1 MSHVETQKSSTPLA
15 KPLLHKDLKGKT
27 RVKEWGYRSIIG
39 MLTYLLGMSRPDV
52 SMAVRQCARCS
63 ANPKLSCERA
73 IARIGRHLLDTK
85 DLGLTCKCDA
95 SKGLE
100 FFVDADFVGGWN
112 VDGPLNA
119 ENMLSRTG
127 FVVT

>member
-1 MSHVETQKSSTPLA
+1 M
-15 KPLLHKDLKGKT
+15 
-27 RVKEWGYRSIIG
+27 I
-39 MLTYLLGMSRPDV
+39 TYFQDMSRLEI
-52 SMAVRQCARCS
+52 SMTVHQYTRFLS
-63 ANPKLSCERA
+63 NPKLNHERA
-73 IARIGRHLLDTK
+73 VTKFFRCLLDSK
-85 DLGLTCKCDA
+85 YGGFTCNCDV

-127 FVVT
+127 FLVA